1 MDTLIS
7 YDPYNWQVQTISF
20 NYNLK
25 KNNVDKAKVYIEDMI
40 DLSTLEII
48 QKEEIRIR
56 CFLNYL
62 IHTKQLKRAEEL
74 AIEANKIYNLDKQL
88 AHIYMKKNDLLL
100 CLQYLE
106 SYHSKSFAAYR
117 YYSYLERNL
126 DHRKT

>member
-48 QKEEIRIR
+48 QKEETRIR
-56 CFLNYL
+56 CFL
-62 IHTKQLKRAEEL
+62 I
-74 AIEANKIYNLDKQL
+74 I
-88 AHIYMKKNDLLL
+88 
-100 CLQYLE
+100 
-106 SYHSKSFAAYR
+106 
-117 YYSYLERNL
+117 
-126 DHRKT
+126 